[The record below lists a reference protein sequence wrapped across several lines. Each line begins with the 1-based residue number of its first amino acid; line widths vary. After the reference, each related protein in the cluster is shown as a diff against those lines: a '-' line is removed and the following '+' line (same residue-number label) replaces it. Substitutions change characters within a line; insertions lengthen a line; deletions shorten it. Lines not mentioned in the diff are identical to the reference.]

1 MSNTDNTD
9 NTNKVKYIL
18 SKEGSSK
25 FKDKLAELDNL
36 HVENIGIETAMDIVK
51 QINNQQV
58 LLQTALTNP
67 IFTKHEKET
76 IQTYINEAI
85 RVAGSLETRTH
96 AYTQSLLSSPDPN
109 FPEVDGGRRKTRRRK
124 TRRRKTVKKSVRRRR
139 R

>member
-25 FKDKLAELDNL
+25 FKDKLDELDYL

-51 QINNQQV
+51 QINNQKV

-76 IQTYINEAI
+76 IQTYIDKAI
-85 RVAGSLETRTH
+85 LVAASLERRTH
-96 AYTQSLLSSPDPN
+96 QYTESITSVADPN
-109 FPEVDGGRRKTRRRK
+109 FPEVDGGRRRKTRRRK
-124 TRRRKTVKKSVRRRR
+124 TRRRKTVRRRR

>member
-25 FKDKLAELDNL
+25 FKAKLRELDNL

-51 QINNQQV
+51 QINNQKV

-76 IQTYINEAI
+76 IQTYIDEAI
-85 RVAGSLETRTH
+85 LVADSLQRRTH
-96 AYTQSLLSSPDPN
+96 QYTESITSVADPN

-139 R
+139 